1 MGRKEKEGESGRP
14 VATEG
19 IAGGGVNKHAQNC
32 MTPSKTKTILFKKS
46 FTISQTTQSTLR
58 NRKHLTRAVKALW
71 PPLGH
76 ICDYLKCLL
85 IAAFSLR
92 PI

>member
-46 FTISQTTQSTLR
+46 FTISQTTKSTLAKQEAS
-58 NRKHLTRAVKALW
+58 NRRAMKAFW
-71 PPLGH
+71 PPH
-76 ICDYLKCLL
+76 
-85 IAAFSLR
+85 R
-92 PI
+92 PHL